1 MILIALGAN
10 LPSSFGEPEQTL
22 KRAVADI
29 QARGVRVIKQSSIW
43 KTAPVPVSDQPWY
56 RNAVIRVETNLHAM
70 ELLQLLHSIEE
81 SFGRIRTVKNAPRVL
96 DLDLIAYNSE
106 IIDEDGVYIPHPRMH
121 NRSFVLRPLQEVA
134 PSWKHPILKRSIDD
148 LIQALPTEEDSEKS
162 LPLAA

>member
-56 RNAVIRVETNLHAM
+56 RNAVIRVETNLQAL

-134 PSWKHPILKRSIDD
+134 PSWKHPVLKRSIDD